1 MDSIKTFFSG
11 SVTNFNPQ
19 RAEIEQLKLLQEH
32 YPASGLVV
40 FLYAHALKSIR
51 PEEYNLLKS
60 KLLLSILDRKKY
72 QYFKVI
78 PQEEP
83 LTVVP
88 EETRISQ
95 PQPEKEIIIDG
106 LIEKFSADPPKIR
119 FNPEIHD
126 DSINYGKAS
135 CVENPEIISETLAKI
150 YAEQGYTGKAIKI
163 YKKLALQNPE
173 KSCYFADQ
181 INKLKTVKK

>member
-78 PQEEP
+78 LQEEP

-135 CVENPEIISETLAKI
+135 CVENPEIISETLARI

-181 INKLKTVKK
+181 INKLKTIKK

>member
-1 MDSIKTFFSG
+1 MNSIKTFFSG

-19 RAEIEQLKLLQEH
+19 KVEIEQLKLLREH

-40 FLYAHALKSIR
+40 FLYAQALKNLL

-72 QYFKVI
+72 QHYKII
-78 PQEEP
+78 PQEESRNAI
-83 LTVVP
+83 P
-88 EETRISQ
+88 EKTKTPQ

-135 CVENPEIISETLAKI
+135 CVENPEIISETLARI

-181 INKLKTVKK
+181 INQLKTVKK